1 MQVVA
6 LANWKLLALDPVS
19 AFDLSKCI
27 CVHAM
32 LITYSLLSLSL
43 HARVCTHCAQSRFN
57 GLMEVFT
64 W

>member
-6 LANWKLLALDPVS
+6 LANQKLLALDPVS
-19 AFDLSKCI
+19 AFDLSKCV
-27 CVHAM
+27 CVHAV
-32 LITYSLLSLSL
+32 LITYSLLFLSL
-43 HARVCTHCAQSRFN
+43 HAYVCVHCAHTRFN